1 MNSVY
6 DKYSASYSTDG
17 EKTRMISGARS
28 SLNQP
33 IRAPKTAELIATQIR
48 GQIVRRELQPGMT
61 LPTEGDLMVQLGVS
75 RPTLREAYRIL
86 ETEAL
91 ISVRRGVGGGAL
103 VLAPDV
109 TVGARYVGLLLQLDG
124 ATIADV
130 YEARMALE
138 PICAGMMAA
147 RKDPEDLR
155 RLNECLD
162 EVAELIA
169 ASENRVPEPHSWSH
183 TTYQFH
189 ELVLQGSG
197 NKTLALQGG
206 LLQEVVATHYAA
218 TVPDKFG
225 ENSRPE
231 RFRRVLLSFRK
242 LTAFVADGDREGA
255 HKHWLKHMQTAANT
269 LLGDDMKNKRIVDLF
284 N

>member
-1 MNSVY
+1 MATGVRSPMN
-6 DKYSASYSTDG
+6 
-17 EKTRMISGARS
+17 RMV
-28 SLNQP
+28 
-33 IRAPKTAELIATQIR
+33 RAPKTAELIAAQIR
-48 GQIVRRELQPGMT
+48 GQIVRRELEPGMT

-103 VLAPDV
+103 VLAPDI

-147 RKDPEDLR
+147 RKDPDDLKA
-155 RLNECLD
+155 LNECID
-162 EVAELIA
+162 RVADLIA
-169 ASENRVPEPHSWSH
+169 ASETRVPEPRAWSR
-183 TTYQFH
+183 TTYEFH
-189 ELVLQGSG
+189 ELVLRGSG

-218 TVPDKFG
+218 TISDKFS
-225 ENSRPE
+225 EHNKPE

-242 LTAFVADGDREGA
+242 LASYVAEGDREGA
-255 HKHWLKHMQTAANT
+255 QKHWLKHMQTAAST

-284 N
+284 V

>member
-1 MNSVY
+1 MP
-6 DKYSASYSTDG
+6 SAV
-17 EKTRMISGARS
+17 RS
-28 SLNQP
+28 PLNKQ
-33 IRAPKTAELIATQIR
+33 IRAPKTAELIAAQIR

-86 ETEAL
+86 ETESL

-103 VLAPDV
+103 VLTPDV
-109 TVGARYVGLLLQLDG
+109 SVGARYVGLLLQLDG

-138 PICAGMMAA
+138 PVCAGMMAA
-147 RKDPEDLR
+147 RRNGPDLEA
-155 RLNECLD
+155 LQQCCA

-169 ASENRVPEPHSWSH
+169 VSPDGIPEPHEWSS
-183 TTYQFH
+183 TTYRFH

-197 NKTLALQGG
+197 NKTLALQGA

-218 TVPDKFG
+218 TVPDKFAQ
-225 ENSRPE
+225 NNRPE

-242 LTAFVADGDREGA
+242 LAKLVADGDNEGA
-255 HKHWLKHMQTAANT
+255 HKHWLKHMQTAAGT
-269 LLGDDMKNKRIVDLF
+269 LLGEDMKNKRIVDLF

>member
-1 MNSVY
+1 MTTAGRTSL
-6 DKYSASYSTDG
+6 
-17 EKTRMISGARS
+17 TR
-28 SLNQP
+28 Q
-33 IRAPKTAELIATQIR
+33 IRAPKTAELIAAQIR
-48 GQIVRRELQPGMT
+48 GQIVRRELLPGMT
-61 LPTEGDLMVQLGVS
+61 LPTESELMVQLGVS

-86 ETEAL
+86 ETESL

-103 VLAPDV
+103 VLAPDIG
-109 TVGARYVGLLLQLDG
+109 VGARYVGLLLQLEG

-130 YEARMALE
+130 YEARTALE

-147 RKDPEDLR
+147 RKNAEDLR
-155 RLNECLD
+155 LLMECCD
-162 EVAELIA
+162 EVAALIA
-169 ASENRVPEPHSWSH
+169 NGDKGVPEPHSWSR
-183 TTYQFH
+183 TTYRFH

-197 NKTLALQGG
+197 NKTLALQGC
-206 LLQEVVATHYAA
+206 LLQEVVATHYEA
-218 TVPDKFG
+218 TVAEKFA
-225 ENSRPE
+225 ENNRPA

-242 LTAFVADGDREGA
+242 LANFVAEGDREGA

>member
-1 MNSVY
+1 MPPRV
-6 DKYSASYSTDG
+6 
-17 EKTRMISGARS
+17 KTPVNK
-28 SLNQP
+28 L
-33 IRAPKTAELIATQIR
+33 IRAPKTAELIAAQIR

-61 LPTEGDLMVQLGVS
+61 LPTESELMEQIGVS

-86 ETEAL
+86 ETESL

-109 TVGARYVGLLLQLDG
+109 SVGARYVGLLLQLDG

-130 YEARMALE
+130 YEARTALE
-138 PICAGMMAA
+138 PICAGLMAA
-147 RKDPEDLR
+147 RKNAADIKGLE
-155 RLNECLD
+155 ECCD

-169 ASENRVPEPHSWSH
+169 AGDKGVPEPHPWSH
-183 TTYQFH
+183 TTYKFH
-189 ELVLQGSG
+189 ELVLRGSG
-197 NKTLALQGG
+197 NKTLALQGE

-218 TVPDKFG
+218 TVPARFA
-225 ENSRPE
+225 ENNRPE

-242 LTAFVADGDREGA
+242 LTGFVEAGDREGA

-269 LLGDDMKNKRIVDLF
+269 LLGEDLKNKRIVDLF

>member
-1 MNSVY
+1 M
-6 DKYSASYSTDG
+6 AST
-17 EKTRMISGARS
+17 ARAA
-28 SLNQP
+28 LNKQ
-33 IRAPKTAELIATQIR
+33 IRAPKTAELIAAQIR

-61 LPTEGDLMVQLGVS
+61 LPTEGELMAQLGVS

-86 ETEAL
+86 ETESL

-103 VLAPDV
+103 VLTPDV
-109 TVGARYVGLLLQLDG
+109 KVGARYVGLLLQWAG

-147 RKDPEDLR
+147 RMDPDDLK
-155 RLNECLD
+155 RLNECCD

-169 ASENRVPEPHSWSH
+169 ASPDRIPEPRQWSS
-183 TTYQFH
+183 TTYKFH

-197 NKTLALQGG
+197 NKTLALQGS
-206 LLQEVVATHYAA
+206 LLQDVVATHYAA
-218 TVPDKFG
+218 TVPAKF
-225 ENSRPE
+225 ENDRPE

-242 LTAFVADGDREGA
+242 LAKYVAEGDEESA
-255 HKHWLKHMQTAANT
+255 HKHWLKHMQTAAVT

-284 N
+284 S

>member
-1 MNSVY
+1 M
-6 DKYSASYSTDG
+6 AS
-17 EKTRMISGARS
+17 RARA
-28 SLNQP
+28 P
-33 IRAPKTAELIATQIR
+33 INKQVRSPKTAELIAAQVR
-48 GQIVRRELQPGMT
+48 GQIVRRELEPGMT

-86 ETEAL
+86 ETESL

-103 VLAPDV
+103 VLAPDIA
-109 TVGARYVGLLLQLDG
+109 VGARYVGLLLQFDG

-147 RKDPEDLR
+147 RRNAADLQG
-155 RLNECLD
+155 LNDCLD
-162 EVAELIA
+162 RVAELIA
-169 ASENRVPEPHSWSH
+169 ASEDHIPEAREWSR
-183 TTYQFH
+183 TTYEFH
-189 ELVLQGSG
+189 ELVLNGSG

-218 TVPDKFG
+218 TIEDKFEG
-225 ENSRPE
+225 SKPQ

-242 LTAFVADGDREGA
+242 LAALVAEGDREGA
-255 HKHWLKHMQTAANT
+255 HKHWLKHMQTAAAT
-269 LLGDDMKNKRIVDLF
+269 LLGDDVKNKRIVDLF
-284 N
+284 SRP

>member
-1 MNSVY
+1 M
-6 DKYSASYSTDG
+6 ATGTRST
-17 EKTRMISGARS
+17 
-28 SLNQP
+28 LNQR

-48 GQIVRRELQPGMT
+48 GQIVRRELEPGMT
-61 LPTEGDLMVQLGVS
+61 LPTESELMVQLGVS

-86 ETEAL
+86 ETESL

-109 TVGARYVGLLLQLDG
+109 SVGARYVGLLLQLDG

-130 YEARMALE
+130 YEARTALE

-147 RKDPEDLR
+147 RKDAKDLK
-155 RLNECLD
+155 RLSECTD

-169 ASENRVPEPHSWSH
+169 AGPNGVPEPASWSR
-183 TTYQFH
+183 TTYKFH

-197 NKTLALQGG
+197 NKTLALQGE

-218 TVPDKFG
+218 TVP
-225 ENSRPE
+225 ENFTENNRPE
-231 RFRRVLLSFRK
+231 RFRRVLLSFGK
-242 LTAFVADGDREGA
+242 LTNLVAAGDREGA
-255 HKHWLKHMQTAANT
+255 QKHWLKHMQTAATT

>member
-1 MNSVY
+1 V
-6 DKYSASYSTDG
+6 
-17 EKTRMISGARS
+17 
-28 SLNQP
+28 
-33 IRAPKTAELIATQIR
+33 RAPKTAELIAAQIR
-48 GQIVRRELQPGMT
+48 GQIVRRELEPGMT
-61 LPTEGDLMVQLGVS
+61 LPTEGELMVQLGVS

-86 ETEAL
+86 ETESL

-103 VLAPDV
+103 VLAPDIA
-109 TVGARYVGLLLQLDG
+109 VGARYVGLLLQLDG

-138 PICAGMMAA
+138 PVCAGMMAA
-147 RKDPEDLR
+147 RKNADDLR
-155 RLNECLD
+155 ALNECID
-162 EVAELIA
+162 RVADLIA
-169 ASENRVPEPHSWSH
+169 ESPNRIPEARAWSR
-183 TTYQFH
+183 TTYEFH
-189 ELVLQGSG
+189 ELVLKGSG

-218 TVPDKFG
+218 TVADKFA
-225 ENSRPE
+225 ENNRPE

-242 LTAFVADGDREGA
+242 LASFVAEGDREGA
-255 HKHWLKHMQTAANT
+255 HKHWLKHMQTAAGT

>member
-1 MNSVY
+1 MDAPFPDEGVLMA
-6 DKYSASYSTDG
+6 SA
-17 EKTRMISGARS
+17 ARAP
-28 SLNQP
+28 LNKQ
-33 IRAPKTAELIATQIR
+33 IRAPKTAELIAAQIR

-61 LPTEGDLMVQLGVS
+61 LPTEGELMAQLGVS

-86 ETEAL
+86 ETESL

-103 VLAPDV
+103 VLTPDV
-109 TVGARYVGLLLQLDG
+109 AVGARYVGLLLQLDG

-147 RKDPEDLR
+147 RKDPDDLKQ
-155 RLNECLD
+155 LNQCCEQ
-162 EVAELIA
+162 VADLI
-169 ASENRVPEPHSWSH
+169 SSSPDGIPEPHQWSR
-183 TTYQFH
+183 TTYRFH

-197 NKTLALQGG
+197 NKTLALQGN

-218 TVPDKFG
+218 TVPEKFA
-225 ENSRPE
+225 ENNHPE

-242 LTAFVADGDREGA
+242 LATFVADGDREGA
-255 HKHWLKHMQTAANT
+255 HKHWLKHMQTAAGT

>member
-1 MNSVY
+1 M
-6 DKYSASYSTDG
+6 APT
-17 EKTRMISGARS
+17 ARS
-28 SLNQP
+28 PLKQQ
-33 IRAPKTAELIATQIR
+33 IRAPKTAELIAAKIR
-48 GQIVRRELQPGMT
+48 GQIVRGELLPGMT
-61 LPTEGDLMVQLGVS
+61 LPTEGELMAELGVS

-86 ETEAL
+86 ETESL

-138 PICAGMMAA
+138 PVCAGMMAA
-147 RKDPEDLR
+147 RQDPADLA
-155 RLNECLD
+155 RLGDCCEQ
-162 EVAELIA
+162 VAELIA
-169 ASENRVPEPHSWSH
+169 ASPDRIPEPHRWSR
-183 TTYQFH
+183 TTYKFH

-197 NKTLALQGG
+197 NKTLALQGA
-206 LLQEVVATHYAA
+206 LLAEVVATHYAA
-218 TVPDKFG
+218 TVPQKFDG
-225 ENSRPE
+225 SPQ

-242 LTAFVADGDREGA
+242 LTAYVADGDVEGA
-255 HKHWLKHMQTAANT
+255 HKHWLKHMQTAAVT
-269 LLGDDMKNKRIVDLF
+269 LLGDDLKNKRIIDLF